1 MGNGLR
7 MICKIYGGITFKGAD
22 GKVDRW
28 VWDYA
33 RDEPR
38 LASEMKAEEKAA
50 SERRK
55 WARVKAA
62 TEAKKQG
69 DLF

>member
-1 MGNGLR
+1 MAGLR
-7 MICKIYGGITFKGAD
+7 NICKLYGGIRIKKTD
-22 GKVDRW
+22 GTEDEW
-28 VWDYA
+28 LWDYA

-38 LASEMKAEEKAA
+38 LKSEMDAEKLAA

-55 WARVKAA
+55 WERVKAEI
-62 TEAKKQG
+62 EAKKQG